1 MQLVHWIERL
11 VPVDALVPEVYRE
24 WRPLVRD
31 AMSFVI
37 SRMSTERLEAK
48 ITEQAQLPVGTSP
61 EVRLTSL
68 IRKMPGLQ
76 KLGQVL
82 ARNRHLD
89 PALRRELLT
98 LENGIRD
105 VSFDEI
111 RAVIE
116 SELGPLLADH
126 GVQIEPGIFSEAS
139 VSAVV
144 RFRYRDGNGVFKVLK
159 PHIAGCFADDM
170 RLLQELADYLS
181 SDAPNYGLS
190 GVNISETFA
199 DIRQLLEHEVK
210 FDYERTNLAEAT
222 GIFNEVRGVRVPQ
235 IIPGLC
241 TRTVTAM
248 TEEAGIKATDL
259 SELPPGTR
267 RTIARRLAEALLVA
281 PLFSPS
287 EEALFHADPHA
298 GNLLYDEARDTLVI
312 LDWAL
317 TGRLSRSQ
325 RRQFS
330 MLLVMLM
337 LRDVEGAASAIRSL
351 GEDYGRVRETTSI
364 FLSDIPMY
372 RIPGSLDAIR
382 LLDRLAF
389 QGVHFP
395 AELLMFRKSVFTLDG
410 VLHDVAGSEVG
421 LDEVLAGSM
430 PDRWPSL
437 PLGPSDW
444 AAILSSASLYG
455 TRLWLQLLSRY

>member
-170 RLLQELADYLS
+170 RLL
-181 SDAPNYGLS
+181 
-190 GVNISETFA
+190 
-199 DIRQLLEHEVK
+199 
-210 FDYERTNLAEAT
+210 
-222 GIFNEVRGVRVPQ
+222 
-235 IIPGLC
+235 
-241 TRTVTAM
+241 
-248 TEEAGIKATDL
+248 
-259 SELPPGTR
+259 
-267 RTIARRLAEALLVA
+267 
-281 PLFSPS
+281 
-287 EEALFHADPHA
+287 
-298 GNLLYDEARDTLVI
+298 RD
-312 LDWAL
+312 W
-317 TGRLSRSQ
+317 R
-325 RRQFS
+325 
-330 MLLVMLM
+330 
-337 LRDVEGAASAIRSL
+337 
-351 GEDYGRVRETTSI
+351 TTSH
-364 FLSDIPMY
+364 PT
-372 RIPGSLDAIR
+372 PQTTGSPASTSLKPSRTYGSFSSTVGIR
-382 LLDRLAF
+382 L
-389 QGVHFP
+389 
-395 AELLMFRKSVFTLDG
+395 
-410 VLHDVAGSEVG
+410 
-421 LDEVLAGSM
+421 
-430 PDRWPSL
+430 
-437 PLGPSDW
+437 
-444 AAILSSASLYG
+444 
-455 TRLWLQLLSRY
+455 